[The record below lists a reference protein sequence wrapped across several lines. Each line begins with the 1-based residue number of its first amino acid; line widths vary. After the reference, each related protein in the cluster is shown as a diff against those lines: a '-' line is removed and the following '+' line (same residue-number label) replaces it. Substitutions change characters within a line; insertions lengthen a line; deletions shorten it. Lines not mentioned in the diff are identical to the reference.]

1 MLLRLDFS
9 SGVPIYQQ
17 IRNQVVLSIA
27 SGELSP
33 GEKLPTVRALAEEAG
48 INMMTASK
56 AYQLLKAEGYITTGR
71 RDGAVVRQ
79 RRGEPDPATVEGLA
93 LRLSELRLAG
103 LGREEIFPIDN
114 SVSEYSQAICALADS
129 TITSVY
135 LRENCLMKAPS
146 LKLIF

>member
-9 SGVPIYQQ
+9 SDVPIYQQ

-71 RDGAVVRQ
+71 RDGAVVRLPEA
-79 RRGEPDPATVEGLA
+79 GAEPETLEGLR
-93 LRLSELRLAG
+93 LRLCELRLAG
-103 LGREEIFPIDN
+103 LGRAEILDLCGRLYDEE
-114 SVSEYSQAICALADS
+114 VSE
-129 TITSVY
+129 
-135 LRENCLMKAPS
+135 R
-146 LKLIF
+146 

>member
-1 MLLRLDFS
+1 MLLRLEL
-9 SGVPIYQQ
+9 SGDTPVYQQ
-17 IRNQVVLSIA
+17 IRNQVVAAIA
-27 SGELSP
+27 SGELRP
-33 GEKLPTVRALAEEAG
+33 GERLPTIRALAEECG

-103 LGREEIFPIDN
+103 LGREEI
-114 SVSEYSQAICALADS
+114 
-129 TITSVY
+129 
-135 LRENCLMKAPS
+135 
-146 LKLIF
+146 LKLCQNLLDREGEA